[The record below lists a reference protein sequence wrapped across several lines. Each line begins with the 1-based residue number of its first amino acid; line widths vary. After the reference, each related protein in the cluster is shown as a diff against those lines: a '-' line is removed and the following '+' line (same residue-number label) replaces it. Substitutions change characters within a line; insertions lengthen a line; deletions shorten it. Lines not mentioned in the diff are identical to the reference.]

1 MSIYFHMDG
10 MKWIY
15 MAYQISLLLVSIINT
30 NKYNFEK
37 KDIPNPRHLF
47 PICIPLVHSCLL
59 CGTTHIVNVHLF
71 PYGWNEMDIHG
82 ISD

>member
-30 NKYNFEK
+30 NKYNFEE
-37 KDIPNPRHLF
+37 KDIPNPRPYKCTSSTFMFVMRNH
-47 PICIPLVHSCLL
+47 HSYC
-59 CGTTHIVNVHLF
+59 
-71 PYGWNEMDIHG
+71 
-82 ISD
+82 

>member
-1 MSIYFHMDG
+1 MDG

-30 NKYNFEK
+30 NKYNFEE
-37 KDIPNPRHLF
+37 KDIPNPRPNMYTSSTF
-47 PICIPLVHSCLL
+47 MFVMRNHSY
-59 CGTTHIVNVHLF
+59 IVNVHLF

>member
-30 NKYNFEK
+30 NKYNFEGLGLGMSFSSK
-37 KDIPNPRHLF
+37 LYL
-47 PICIPLVHSCLL
+47 LVFMIETSNKL
-59 CGTTHIVNVHLF
+59 I
-71 PYGWNEMDIHG
+71 
-82 ISD
+82 